1 MNFTYEFLDSSN
13 LTIKRTCGLTG
24 SSLGI
29 PSDPAN
35 TDYQTFLA
43 WVAEGNEPLPYVAP
57 TPIDGIENLA
67 EAKKISSDSVRAT
80 AYSKLQPTDWVVTR
94 EVETGVA
101 APADITAYR
110 TAIRTASTDKITT
123 IESQGELSNL
133 ADYLR
138 SEDFAA
144 WPEAPAS

>member
-1 MNFTYEFLDSSN
+1 MALNYSFANEENSVILGHDAEFGTLISFAADASN
-13 LTIKRTCGLTG
+13 
-24 SSLGI
+24 S
-29 PSDPAN
+29 
-35 TDYQTFLA
+35 DYQTFLA